1 MDLESLAGTWPTP
14 SEAGRKIAASLHG
27 WRRDEGRWR
36 FGIMLKHRIVTPP
49 DLPETP
55 DGG

>member
-1 MDLESLAGTWPTP
+1 MDLESLAGTWPTR
-14 SEAGRKIAASLHG
+14 SEAGRKIAASLQG

-36 FGIMLKHRIVTPP
+36 FWIMLKHRIVTPP